1 MLKLTTLYIVVT
13 EFREFGIGSAGD
25 ACTDRDDAYDQF
37 AEVAEE
43 GNPVRAFE
51 LEFDVETS
59 AFEVAREITD
69 ELQAEL
75 EAICA
80 ARGIAIAAE

>member
-1 MLKLTTLYIVVT
+1 MLKLPTIYVVVT
-13 EFREFGIGSAGD
+13 NFAEVGIGSAGD

-37 AEVAEE
+37 AECVEQGQPA
-43 GNPVRAFE
+43 RAFV
-51 LEFDVETS
+51 LEFDVETN

-80 ARGIAIAAE
+80 DRGISIAAE